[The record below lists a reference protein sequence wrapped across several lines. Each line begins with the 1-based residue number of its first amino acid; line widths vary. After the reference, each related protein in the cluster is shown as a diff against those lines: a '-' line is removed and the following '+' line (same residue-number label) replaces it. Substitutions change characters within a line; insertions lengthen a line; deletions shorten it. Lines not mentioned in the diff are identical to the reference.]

1 MHGGRYNRNV
11 LIAGFVHR
19 LHEPPT
25 NQIDKGQLLD
35 GANFNSPLSPTPRSS
50 TGLELANMAGRL
62 ASSVFVGFVLESLLY
77 GAFIMIFIAAAVTQR
92 ERWRHEKLK
101 TGNKLVMG
109 FSILLLGFISTVSV
123 SRVPL
128 DNVKRVFKFG

>member
-1 MHGGRYNRNV
+1 
-11 LIAGFVHR
+11 
-19 LHEPPT
+19 
-25 NQIDKGQLLD
+25 
-35 GANFNSPLSPTPRSS
+35 
-50 TGLELANMAGRL
+50 MAGRL

-128 DNVKRVFKFG
+128 DNVERVFKFG

>member
-1 MHGGRYNRNV
+1 
-11 LIAGFVHR
+11 
-19 LHEPPT
+19 
-25 NQIDKGQLLD
+25 
-35 GANFNSPLSPTPRSS
+35 
-50 TGLELANMAGRL
+50 MAGRL

-92 ERWRHEKLK
+92 ERWRHERLK

>member
-1 MHGGRYNRNV
+1 
-11 LIAGFVHR
+11 
-19 LHEPPT
+19 
-25 NQIDKGQLLD
+25 
-35 GANFNSPLSPTPRSS
+35 
-50 TGLELANMAGRL
+50 MAGRL

-92 ERWRHEKLK
+92 ERWRHERLK

-128 DNVKRVFKFG
+128 DNVERVFKFG